1 MDLAHRPDR
10 RLIERH
16 RRLALVAHELATFLF
31 VLAAMTAGC
40 WTLTESGQQVLLAML
55 GGAQ

>member
-16 RRLALVAHELATFLF
+16 RRLVLVAHEAITFLF
-31 VLAAMTAGC
+31 VLACITAGC
-40 WTLTESGQQVLLAML
+40 WSLTESGQMALASAL
-55 GGAQ
+55 GGL

>member
-16 RRLALVAHELATFLF
+16 RRLVLVAHELATFLF
-31 VLAAMTAGC
+31 VIACLTAGC
-40 WTLTESGQQVLLAML
+40 WSLTESGQLALASAL
-55 GGAQ
+55 GGL